1 MLFSSIT
8 FLWIFL
14 PVLIAIYFL
23 AKKFFPK
30 ARNYILLIFSLLFY
44 AWGEPKYIILM
55 IVSILM
61 NYVFGILIA
70 KYSAKKGTR
79 KKKHPTKQTVV
90 LVLSIVANIALLAH
104 FKYANF
110 FIDSIN
116 NVFGSN
122 FNIGA
127 IALPIGISFYTFQI
141 MSYIIDLYRGEIKVQ
156 KNPFKLALYISFFPQ
171 LIAGPIVKYKDIDE
185 AIDSRK
191 ETIEGFAYGI
201 KRFIYG
207 LAKKVLIADA
217 MASVADIVFGV
228 NVGSLTA
235 PIAWLGAFC
244 YALQIFFDFSGYSDM
259 AIGLGSMFGF
269 KFMENF
275 NLPYISGSI
284 TEFWRR
290 WHISLSTWFKEYLY
304 IPLGGNRKG
313 KTRTYIN
320 LWIVFLATGIW
331 HGAAWNFVFWGLFH
345 GFFIFIERVGLKK
358 ILDKYK
364 VLGHFYTLFVVLV
377 GWVFFRTSGIKHAL
391 KYLKVM
397 FFGQTL
403 ETVPLQS
410 WQFMNH
416 RIIIT
421 IFIAIALCGIA
432 QILFRKIKLKETAKS
447 LIKKYAEPVCLIVL
461 FSLCILAIASN
472 TYTSFI
478 YFRF

>member
-14 PVLIAIYFL
+14 PVLILIYFTIGKL
-23 AKKFFPK
+23 IPK
-30 ARNYILLIFSLLFY
+30 TKNYILLVFSLLFY
-44 AWGEPKYIILM
+44 AWGEPKYILLM
-55 IVSILM
+55 LFSIIM
-61 NYVFGILIA
+61 NYIFGLLIS
-70 KYSAKKGTR
+70 KYAVRDKR
-79 KKKHPTKQTVV
+79 KKKKHTPTQTLV
-90 LVLSIVANIALLAH
+90 LVLSIIANLALLGH
-104 FKYANF
+104 FKYGNF
-110 FIDSIN
+110 FVDSIN

-122 FNIGA
+122 FNIGK

-156 KNPFKLALYISFFPQ
+156 KNPLKLALYISFFPQ
-171 LIAGPIVKYKDIDE
+171 LIAGPIVKYRDIDD

-191 ETIEGFAYGI
+191 ETIDKFAYGI

-217 MASVADIVFGV
+217 MAVVADAVFGA

-235 PIAWLGAFC
+235 PMAWLGAVC

-275 NLPYISGSI
+275 NLPYISCSI

-313 KTRTYIN
+313 KYRTYLN

-331 HGAAWNFVFWGLFH
+331 HGAAWNFVAWGIFH
-345 GFFIFIERVGLKK
+345 GFFIFIERMGLKK
-358 ILDKYK
+358 ILDKHK
-364 VLGHFYTLFVVLV
+364 IFGHIYTLLVVLF
-377 GWVFFRTSGIKHAL
+377 GWVLFRASGIKHAI
-391 KYLKVM
+391 KYMGVM
-397 FFGQTL
+397 LFGQNVVGAPL
-403 ETVPLQS
+403 ET
-410 WQFMNH
+410 WQFMNN
-416 RIIIT
+416 RIIIAM
-421 IFIAIALCGIA
+421 IVAILLSGIV
-432 QILFRKIKLKETAKS
+432 QIVFKKIKNT
-447 LIKKYAEPVCLIVL
+447 KKIEIVYQKYVEPVCLVAV
-461 FSLCILAIASN
+461 FGLCIMAIVSN